1 MAHGD
6 YNCCAV
12 CDSKLEY
19 SNDAQTKEELCSWCA
34 VNLAQDGVFVHNVDE
49 LKKWMEETNPLVVVT
64 VLTKNHFSTCYYK
77 NEVDDLF
84 NAAQQSVHPTNDGLT
99 HADSESTPA
108 VISG

>member
-34 VNLAQDGVFVHNVDE
+34 VNLAQSGVFVHNVVEKMDE
-49 LKKWMEETNPLVVVT
+49 SIKSLARCNRPYRKSFFN
-64 VLTKNHFSTCYYK
+64 VLLQK
-77 NEVDDLF
+77 
-84 NAAQQSVHPTNDGLT
+84 
-99 HADSESTPA
+99 
-108 VISG
+108 